1 MGWVV
6 NMQAQEM
13 QQVNSDKEFM
23 VALIL
28 AILIP
33 GIDRIYAG
41 SIGLGILKLITFGG
55 FGIWWLVDLV
65 KLVTGSYKDGSGN
78 LVSSK

>member
-1 MGWVV
+1 
-6 NMQAQEM
+6 MQAQEM

-41 SIGLGILKLITFGG
+41 SIGLGILKFITFGG

-65 KLVTGSYKDGSGN
+65 KLVTGSYKDASGN